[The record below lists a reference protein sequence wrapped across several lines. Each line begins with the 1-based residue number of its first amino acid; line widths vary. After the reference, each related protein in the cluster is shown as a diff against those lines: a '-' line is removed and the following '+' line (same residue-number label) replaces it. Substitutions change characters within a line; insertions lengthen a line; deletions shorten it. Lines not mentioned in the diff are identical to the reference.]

1 MTFSPAIDPFLIQLI
16 DELDDGS
23 EVIAAI
29 WREVGRRARRRRL
42 LQPSYESVR
51 RLVHAQRAVRRQ
63 AYAGARRVAI
73 LTAEFLWNTRSRKGI
88 ILDLI
93 DRADVERRRHLY
105 QRRPRD
111 GPSPATTP
119 RGAA

>member
-1 MTFSPAIDPFLIQLI
+1 MRFSPAIDPFLIGLI

-23 EVIAAI
+23 EVIAVI
-29 WREVGRRARRRRL
+29 WRAVGRRARRRQL

-51 RLVHAQRAVRRQ
+51 RLVHAQRAVRRSV
-63 AYAGARRVAI
+63 YAGRRRVAI
-73 LTAEFLWNTRSRKGI
+73 LTAELLWHTRSRKGI

-93 DRADVERRRHLY
+93 DGADIERRRHLY

-111 GPSPATTP
+111 SLSHSASS
-119 RGAA
+119 

>member
-1 MTFSPAIDPFLIQLI
+1 MTFSPAIDPFLTELI

-29 WREVGRRARRRRL
+29 WREVGRRARRRQL

-51 RLVHAQRAVRRQ
+51 RLVHAQRAARR
-63 AYAGARRVAI
+63 ATYTGARRVAI

-111 GPSPATTP
+111 DPSPATTP